1 MNRLMIDYYPVF
13 ELYQALR
20 SQLMAMVSDEDLSF
34 RPGGENLPLG
44 ILCREIGE
52 TEVSYIQSF
61 KNFSQDFIYR
71 NEEAG
76 LEGSVARLTAWY
88 EQLDGEL
95 KTAMTFFTDE
105 ELENRRIDR
114 GGNFIISP
122 RIQLE
127 IYKEALLIFYGKVS
141 VYLKAMGKTLPEQWL
156 AWIG

>member
-1 MNRLMIDYYPVF
+1 VDRL
-13 ELYQALR
+13 A
-20 SQLMAMVSDEDLSF
+20 
-34 RPGGENLPLG
+34 
-44 ILCREIGE
+44 
-52 TEVSYIQSF
+52 
-61 KNFSQDFIYR
+61 
-71 NEEAG
+71 
-76 LEGSVARLTAWY
+76 AWY

-95 KTAMTFFTDE
+95 KTAMTGFTDE
-105 ELENRRIDR
+105 ELENNRIDR

>member
-20 SQLMAMVSDEDLSF
+20 SQLMAMISDEDLSF

-76 LEGSVARLTAWY
+76 LEGSVARLAAWFDK
-88 EQLDGEL
+88 LDSEL
-95 KTAMTFFTDE
+95 KTVMTGFTDE
-105 ELENRRIDR
+105 ELENGRIDR

-141 VYLKAMGKTLPEQWL
+141 VYLKAMGKELPEQWL
-156 AWIG
+156 AWIC

>member
-1 MNRLMIDYYPVF
+1 MNRLMTDYYPLF

-20 SQLMAMVSDEDLSF
+20 SQLMAMLSDEDLSF
-34 RPGGENLPLG
+34 QLGGENLPLG
-44 ILCREIGE
+44 LLCREIGE
-52 TEVSYIQSF
+52 IEVSYIRSF
-61 KNFSQDFIYR
+61 ESFSQDFTYR

-76 LEGSVARLTAWY
+76 LEGSVARLTTWY
-88 EQLDGEL
+88 EQLDSKLE
-95 KTAMTFFTDE
+95 TVMTGFTDE
-105 ELENRRIDR
+105 ELENSHIDR